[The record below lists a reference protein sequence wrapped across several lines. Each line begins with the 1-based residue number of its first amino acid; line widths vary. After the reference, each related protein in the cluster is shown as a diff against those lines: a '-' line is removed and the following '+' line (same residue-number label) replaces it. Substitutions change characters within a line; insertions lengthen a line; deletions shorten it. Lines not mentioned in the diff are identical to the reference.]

1 MSCTFLPFNDNEVG
15 NWGCRGGPRVEVLSK
30 PNALLAK
37 PWRAPFAF
45 LSGLLTLFANIVDRK
60 RTMEAL
66 RRETAYLEATFE
78 NMSEAIAMVDA
89 DLKIVAWNQ
98 KFVGLFRLPP
108 SLMRSGVPF
117 EDIVRFGAELGE
129 FGDDD
134 IDALVRARM
143 ESVRRLEP
151 RQFERRRP
159 DGTVIEVRDRPLP
172 GGGFVALYIDV
183 TDRRR
188 AEEARLDAMRRER
201 RAEQRLIEA
210 IESSSEGVVVYD
222 DQDRFVVANS
232 RYLEFYPDV
241 ADVHRPGV
249 KYEEVLRASVERG
262 QSCQLPPGMDKEAFI
277 QDRLASFRNPGE
289 PIIRR
294 MAGDRWMQFSETR
307 TPSGGLIS
315 VQTDITALK
324 HRESELIHSKDAAEA
339 ASRAKSAFLANI
351 SHELRTPLHAVLGL
365 AEIMRDNPD
374 EAASLQTYRG
384 YAKLIHESGSHLLSL
399 INDVLDMSKIEAGR
413 YDLAEEKFSL
423 ASVVESCV
431 AIVARKAQDGQVEI
445 VNRLDGTAPFVQGDM
460 RAVKQIVL
468 NLLSNAVKFSR
479 AGDTVAISAFRD
491 VSGGVT
497 LSVADTG
504 IGVAAEHLPRIAEPF
519 WQGDDSR
526 TRRYEGAGLGLAISK
541 RLMELHGGTIR
552 VQSTKDVGTT
562 VEVWFPPVR
571 APV

>member
-1 MSCTFLPFNDNEVG
+1 MVVREFE
-15 NWGCRGGPRVEVLSK
+15 PRSK
-30 PNALLAK
+30 VKSALLAK
-37 PWRAPFAF
+37 PPRTPFAF
-45 LSGLLTLFANIVDRK
+45 LSGLLALIANIANRK
-60 RTMEAL
+60 RTMETL
-66 RRETAYLEATFE
+66 QREAAYLEATFE

-89 DLKIVAWNQ
+89 DLKMVAWNK
-98 KFVGLFRLPP
+98 KFVDLFRLPP
-108 SLMRSGVPF
+108 SLIRPGVPF

-129 FGDDD
+129 FGNDD

-151 RQFERRRP
+151 RQFERKRP

-172 GGGFVALYIDV
+172 GGGFVALYFDV

-188 AEEARLDAMRRER
+188 AEEARLDAMRREW

-241 ADVHRPGV
+241 LDVHRPGV
-249 KYEEVLRASVERG
+249 RYEEVLRASVERG

-324 HRESELIHSKDAAEA
+324 QRESELIDSKDAAEA

-365 AEIMRDNPD
+365 AEIIRDNPND
-374 EAASLQTYRG
+374 VASLPTYRG

-413 YDLAEEKFSL
+413 YELVEEKLSL
-423 ASVVESCV
+423 ASVVASCI
-431 AIVARKAQDGQVEI
+431 AIVAQKAREEQVGI
-445 VNRLDGTAPFVQGDM
+445 VNRLDGIAFAVHADA
-460 RAVKQIVL
+460 RAVKQVIL

-479 AGDTVAISAFRD
+479 AGGAVVVSAARSA
-491 VSGGVT
+491 SGGMT

-504 IGVAAEHLPRIAEPF
+504 IGIAAEHLPRIAEAF
-519 WQGDDSR
+519 WQGDNSH
-526 TRRYEGAGLGLAISK
+526 TRQYEGTGLGLAISK

-552 VQSTKDVGTT
+552 VLSTKDVGTT
-562 VEVWFPPVR
+562 VEVWFPPAR
-571 APV
+571 TPA

>member
-1 MSCTFLPFNDNEVG
+1 MVVREFEPQSEL
-15 NWGCRGGPRVEVLSK
+15 RKAR
-30 PNALLAK
+30 LAK
-37 PWRAPFAF
+37 PRRVPFSF
-45 LSGLLTLFANIVDRK
+45 LSSLWAPIANIMDRK

-66 RRETAYLEATFE
+66 RRQAAYLEATFE

-89 DLKIVAWNQ
+89 DLKMVAWNQ
-98 KFVGLFRLPP
+98 KFVDLFRLPL
-108 SLMRSGVPF
+108 SLVRPGIPF
-117 EDIVRFGAELGE
+117 EDVVRFGAELGE
-129 FGDDD
+129 FGSDD

-151 RQFERRRP
+151 RQFERKRP

-188 AEEARLDAMRRER
+188 AEEARLDAMRREWQ
-201 RAEQRLIEA
+201 AEQRLIEA

-241 ADVHRPGV
+241 EDVHRPGV

-339 ASRAKSAFLANI
+339 ASRAKSAFLANV

-374 EAASLQTYRG
+374 EAASLPVYRG

-413 YDLAEEKFSL
+413 YELSEEKLSL
-423 ASVVESCV
+423 ASVVTSCI
-431 AIVARKAQDGQVEI
+431 AIVAQKAREEGVDI
-445 VNRLDGTAPFVQGDM
+445 VNRLDGTAFVVHADT
-460 RAVKQIVL
+460 RAVKQVIL
-468 NLLSNAVKFSR
+468 NLLSNAVKFSS
-479 AGDTVAISAFRD
+479 AGGTVVISAVRGA
-491 VSGGVT
+491 SGGVT

-504 IGVAAEHLPRIAEPF
+504 IGIAAEHLLRIAEPF
-519 WQGDDSR
+519 WQSDDSH
-526 TRRYEGAGLGLAISK
+526 TRRYEGTGLGLAISK

-552 VQSTKDVGTT
+552 VHSTRGVGTT
-562 VEVWFPPVR
+562 VEVWFPPAR
-571 APV
+571 TPA

>member
-1 MSCTFLPFNDNEVG
+1 VVVREFEPQ
-15 NWGCRGGPRVEVLSK
+15 SK
-30 PNALLAK
+30 VKNALLMK
-37 PWRAPFAF
+37 PQRTPFTF
-45 LSGLLTLFANIVDRK
+45 VSGLLTLIANIVDRK
-60 RTMEAL
+60 RSMEVL
-66 RRETAYLEATFE
+66 RREAAYLEATFE

-89 DLKIVAWNQ
+89 DLKMAAWNQ
-98 KFVGLFRLPP
+98 KFVDLFRLPP
-108 SLMRSGVPF
+108 SLIRPGVPF
-117 EDIVRFGAELGE
+117 EDIVRFGAKLGE
-129 FGDDD
+129 FGTDGD
-134 IDALVRARM
+134 IDALVHARI

-183 TDRRR
+183 TDRKR

-201 RAEQRLIEA
+201 RAEQRFIEA

-232 RYLEFYPDV
+232 RYLEFYPDL

-249 KYEEVLRASVERG
+249 KYEDVLRASVERG
-262 QSCQLPPGMDKEAFI
+262 QSCQLPAGMDKEAFV

-324 HRESELIHSKDAAEA
+324 HREGELIDSKDAAEA

-374 EAASLQTYRG
+374 EAAALDTYRG

-413 YDLAEEKFSL
+413 YDLAEEKLSL
-423 ASVVESCV
+423 ASIVDSCI
-431 AIVARKAQDGQVEI
+431 AIVARKAREERISI
-445 VNRLDGTAPFVQGDM
+445 VNRLDGASPSVQADM

-479 AGDTVAISAFRD
+479 AGGTVVISAVRSD
-491 VSGGVT
+491 SGGVT

-504 IGVAAEHLPRIAEPF
+504 IGIAAEHLPRIAEPF
-519 WQGDDSR
+519 WQGDDSH
-526 TRRYEGAGLGLAISK
+526 TRRYEGTGLGLAISK
-541 RLMELHGGTIR
+541 RLMELHGGTIQVR
-552 VQSTKDVGTT
+552 STKDVGTT
-562 VEVWFPPVR
+562 VEIWFPPAR
-571 APV
+571 AAA